1 MRDFF
6 TLNAQRL
13 IRIAIIIAIASALG
27 LLAGQN
33 DTGAS
38 LPVPQPV
45 TAPHARQAHGP

>member
-27 LLAGQN
+27 PLAGHN
-33 DTGAS
+33 DTGA
-38 LPVPQPV
+38 PVPESQPAA
-45 TAPHARQAHGP
+45 APHAKQAHGP